1 MDAGVD
7 AELLA
12 CDGCEDGSGAEARD
26 GVELFPER
34 WSQARCGGSEV
45 RD

>member
-12 CDGCEDGSGAEARD
+12 CDGCEDGGWSKACD

-34 WSQARCGGSEV
+34 GAQARYGGAEV